1 MQAHVKAESQV
12 TPRALTLKSGLLLS
26 MCFFYLVHFFV
37 PILVL
42 QYGMTLLTMAAFFL
56 CLPKA
61 SPFPRYFASMMFA
74 VGFFLAFMRGE
85 DLRSMSDGVLM
96 NLPLLTLVLLVPL
109 LSIPFKLGGYFQA
122 IHYYL
127 QKMVADSKKLFAS
140 ISLFLF
146 CFGPILNLGSIRVV
160 HDMVNDLKLH
170 PVLLGKAY
178 LVGFSTVILWSPYF
192 ASVALVL
199 YYLELNV
206 TDYMLLGI
214 SFALIQL
221 VVGNLLYALYYKKWQ
236 RYTPKEEPES
246 EQATIANSGSAAYYL
261 RKMLRLV
268 GLLVLLMTIIFLL
281 EYMTRWPMMLL
292 VSLVA
297 ILFPVV
303 WSILNRKWKA
313 LNQPFAEYRRNMERS
328 MNNEVVMFISAGVF
342 ATALSDTAF
351 AASINQWLNLIASE
365 SFLLFSVTVVLM
377 ILLLTFIGIHTI
389 VVVTVLIIQMD
400 PAVIGT
406 SPAVLALLFM
416 MSWSMSAALSPVNPF
431 NLLVSS
437 SVGKPGV
444 IVGLRW
450 NGIYIA
456 SMFVIGIV
464 FVYLIH

>member
-1 MQAHVKAESQV
+1 MQAQVKVDSPATEK
-12 TPRALTLKSGLLLS
+12 ALTLKSGLMLG
-26 MCFFYLVHFFV
+26 MCLFYLVHFFV
-37 PILVL
+37 PILIL
-42 QYGMTLLTMAAFFL
+42 QYGMTVLTMAAFFL

-74 VGFFLAFMRGE
+74 VGFMLAFLRGE
-85 DLRSMSDGVLM
+85 DLRAMSDGVLM

-109 LSIPFKLGGYFQA
+109 LSIPFKLGGYFEA

-160 HDMVNDLKLH
+160 HEMVKDLKLH

-199 YYLELNV
+199 YYLQLNV
-206 TDYMLLGI
+206 TDYILLGI

-221 VVGNLLYALYYKKWQ
+221 VVGNLLFALYYKKWQ
-236 RYTPKEEPES
+236 RYRTKEESHPA
-246 EQATIANSGSAAYYL
+246 QGTVPNSNSSACYR

-268 GLLVLLMTIIFLL
+268 GLLAMLMTVIFLM
-281 EYMTRWPMMLL
+281 EYLTRWPMMLL

-303 WSILNRKWKA
+303 WSSLKRKWKA
-313 LNQPFAEYRRNMERS
+313 LIQPFAEYRHNMERS

-342 ATALSDTAF
+342 AKALSDTAF
-351 AASINQWLNLIASE
+351 AAAINQWLNLIASE

-400 PAVIGT
+400 PAIIGT

-444 IVGLRW
+444 TVGLRW
-450 NGIYIA
+450 NGIYIV
-456 SMFVIGIV
+456 SMFVIGIL
-464 FVYLIH
+464 FVYAIH